1 MESNIIKKAE
11 IIIEEYKK
19 GIDRQQDLG
28 KIKELN
34 IQNGRLSRKIIIS
47 KFIITVLLVLNVL
60 LLIIK

>member
-19 GIDRQQDLG
+19 VIDRQQDLG

-47 KFIITVLLVLNVL
+47 KFIITVLLVLDIL

>member
-19 GIDRQQDLG
+19 VIDRQQDLG